1 MSEEGLP
8 FNLHYVNGVPFE
20 PLIDQKKMDELK
32 DWTLLP
38 DDVYVVTYPKSGTT
52 WVQQILKL
60 IKSNGVEDG
69 VIVHLSMPW
78 LELVGP
84 EKCKVWNQ

>member
-8 FNLHYVNGVPFE
+8 FNLHYVNGVPLE
-20 PLIDQKKMDELK
+20 PMIDQKRMDELK

-60 IKSNGVEDG
+60 IKSNGVDDG
-69 VIVHLSMPW
+69 VTVHLAMPW
-78 LELVGP
+78 LEMMGP
-84 EKCKVWNQ
+84 EKCKVRN

>member
-20 PLIDQKKMDELK
+20 PLKELK

-60 IKSNGVEDG
+60 IKSKGVEDG

-78 LELVGP
+78 LELIGP